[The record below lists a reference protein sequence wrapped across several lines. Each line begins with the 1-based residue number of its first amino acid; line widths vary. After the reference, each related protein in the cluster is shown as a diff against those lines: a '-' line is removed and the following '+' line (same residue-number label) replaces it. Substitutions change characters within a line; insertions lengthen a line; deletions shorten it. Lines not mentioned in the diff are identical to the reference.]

1 MQNRWNEAEAS
12 GQSPLEQLILMSRL
26 MGAETD
32 LVVWGGGNTSLKGW
46 ETDFRGQ
53 ETHVLRVK
61 GSGSDLK
68 TIEQKHF
75 SGVRM
80 DDVLPLQSRE
90 DMTDEEMVA
99 YLACAL
105 MVPTD
110 PRPSIETLLH
120 AFLPFAAVA
129 HSHADA
135 IVALCN
141 NARGAEAVKEAL
153 GAEVLQ
159 IPYRRPGFLLSK
171 EVGEAV
177 QARPDAAGLIL
188 MNHGLITWG
197 ETCREAYERHITL
210 TTQAEEYLQEKRKG
224 KVHFGGV
231 MKWLGLPSGL
241 FGEQKVAPLPDK
253 RRREVAAAVAPGLRG
268 VLSDSKR
275 VILRYDDSENIL
287 EFVGSE
293 AAPRL
298 SQVGAATPDH
308 ILSTKV
314 LPLYV
319 PVVHPDDPHHVT
331 EAIRVAAAQWREAYL
346 AYYQRNHDPANLVE
360 PMLDP
365 SPRVILVPGVGMWT
379 TGKERKLAQVPA
391 DIYHHT
397 IRILGDAETIA
408 PYKTLNEVNAFS
420 AEYWGLELYKLTLA
434 PPEKE
439 LARRVALITGAASGI
454 GKAIAER
461 FAAEGAHVAI
471 CDLQESACQTVADA
485 LNKQYGAGRALAV
498 RMDVTDPEEVQRGF
512 AEVALAFGGLD
523 ILVSNA
529 GIAPTGR
536 IEDLSLETWKQSL
549 NVNATGHFLVAQ
561 AAIKMLRAQGLGGS
575 IVFNVTKNVFAP
587 GADFGAYS
595 CAKAAEAQL
604 ARILAIE
611 NGPFGIRCNMLNP
624 DAVFEAGLWTPELK
638 AERARA
644 KGIPVEKFE
653 ESIRQSNLLKVAIT
667 AEDVAQAALYFA
679 SERSAK
685 TTGAVL
691 PIDGGLREAFP
702 R

>member
-1 MQNRWNEAEAS
+1 MQSLWNEAEAERL
-12 GQSPLEQLILMSRL
+12 SPLEQLIYMSRL
-26 MGAETD
+26 IGANTD
-32 LVVWGGGNTSLKGW
+32 LVVWGGGNTSLKVC
-46 ETDFRGQ
+46 ETDFRGR

-68 TIEQKHF
+68 TIEHKHF

-80 DDVLPLQSRE
+80 DDVLPLQAHD
-90 DMTDEEMVA
+90 DMSDEAMVA
-99 YLACAL
+99 YLAYAL
-105 MVPTD
+105 LSPTD

-120 AFLPFAAVA
+120 AFLPAAAVA

-141 NARGAEAVKEAL
+141 NTCGPHAVREAL
-153 GAEVLQ
+153 GADMIQ

-171 EVGEAV
+171 EVGLAV
-177 QARPDAAGLIL
+177 QAAPDAPGLVL

-197 ETCREAYERHITL
+197 DTCRAAYDAHIAL
-210 TTQAEEYLQEKRKG
+210 TNQAETYLAEKRRG
-224 KVHFGGV
+224 RAVFGGI
-231 MKWLGLPSGL
+231 
-241 FGEQKVAPLPDK
+241 KVAALPDE
-253 RRREVAAAVAPGLRG
+253 RRREVAAAVAPVLRG
-268 VLSDSKR
+268 VLSTPKR
-275 VILRYDDSENIL
+275 MVLRYDDSEALL

-293 AAPRL
+293 AAPRV
-298 SQVGAATPDH
+298 SQIGAATPDH

-314 LPLYV
+314 LPLFV
-319 PVVHPDDPHHVT
+319 PITQPDDAAHVAESIQQAT
-331 EAIRVAAAQWREAYL
+331 AQWREEYA
-346 AYYQRNHDPANLVE
+346 AYYQRHHDPANAAE

-365 SPRVILVPGVGMWT
+365 TPRVILIPGLGMWT
-379 TGKERKLAQVPA
+379 CGKDSKTALVPA
-391 DIYHHT
+391 DIYQHT
-397 IRILGDAETIA
+397 LRILGDAEA
-408 PYKTLNEVNAFS
+408 VSAYKTLAEADAFA

-439 LARRVALITGAASGI
+439 LARRIALVTGAAGGI

-461 FAAEGAHVAI
+461 FAAEGAHVVI
-471 CDLQESACQTVADA
+471 CDLQEKACQTTADA
-485 LNKQYGAGRALAV
+485 LSKLHGGGRAIGIA
-498 RMDVTDPEEVQRGF
+498 MDVTDEAAVRCGF
-512 AEVALAFGGLD
+512 AEVARTFGGLD

-536 IEDLSLETWKQSL
+536 IENLPLETWEKSL
-549 NVNATGHFLVAQ
+549 AVNATGHFLVARE
-561 AAIKMLRAQGLGGS
+561 AVRMFRAQGLGGS
-575 IVFNVTKNVFAP
+575 IVFNVTKNVPAP

-604 ARILAIE
+604 ARILAVE
-611 NGPFGIRCNMLNP
+611 NGAYGIRCNMLNP
-624 DAVFEAGLWTPELK
+624 DAIFEAGLWTPELK

-644 KGIPVEKFE
+644 QGIPVEQLE
-653 ESIRQSNLLKVAIT
+653 EHYRQRNLLKASVT
-667 AEDVAQAALYFA
+667 AEDVAQAALFFA
-679 SERSAK
+679 SDHSAK